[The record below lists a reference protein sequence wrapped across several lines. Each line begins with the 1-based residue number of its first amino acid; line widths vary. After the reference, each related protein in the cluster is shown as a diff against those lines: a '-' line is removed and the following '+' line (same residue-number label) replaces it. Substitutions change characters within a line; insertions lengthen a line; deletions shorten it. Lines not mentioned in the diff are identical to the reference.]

1 MDGGR
6 FEEDGRFEAAADVFV
21 GILRDSV
28 GGDDHGCRRA
38 QFQIRHPNADLVVAV
53 AHHDDVHQ
61 VARNARSYPIIL
73 YYIKLETINWLL
85 VW

>member
-73 YYIKLETINWLL
+73 YYIKLETIN
-85 VW
+85 